1 MISGLK
7 MCRAVDW
14 RSHCDCV
21 SPGAPSGPV
30 PGAYVRALGCS
41 RARSPDWAASDN
53 DQISSRV
60 IARSHYVQN
69 AGLCRSN
76 GARGLFP
83 ILKESCVLHAW
94 R

>member
-1 MISGLK
+1 MTALAQELQADQ
-7 MCRAVDW
+7 CPVRT
-14 RSHCDCV
+14 CV
-21 SPGAPSGPV
+21 PWAAP
-30 PGAYVRALGCS
+30 LD
-41 RARSPDWAASDN
+41 RSPDWAASDN